1 LPLPFQRDIFWKWE
15 SFEELGMLTVHK
27 LSAHDFVTAEV
38 ADCLSMQPAS
48 SKELGAENCSKSCTW
63 IDDQMKI
70 FFRGMKIIFR
80 VQDFD
85 QMKILHLDG

>member
-1 LPLPFQRDIFWKWE
+1 
-15 SFEELGMLTVHK
+15 MLTVHK
-27 LSAHDFVTAEV
+27 LPAHDFVTAEV
-38 ADCLSMQPAS
+38 ADCLQMQPAS
-48 SKELGAENCSKSCTW
+48 SKEMGAENCSKSCTQ